1 MSISSLPYAI
11 ARTDIVFESF
21 DGDAV
26 VLDLGQGRYYGFSD
40 SGSQVWQA
48 LILQVPPA
56 ALVGQACAGQ
66 ALSASDVEGFV
77 GRLLGFGLLAAS
89 PEASPVPL
97 PAAIAEALQAAR
109 EPLSVEMHDEL
120 ADLLLVDPIHDVE
133 EQAGWPIRKQ

>member
-1 MSISSLPYAI
+1 
-11 ARTDIVFESF
+11 VFESF

-48 LILQVPPA
+48 LAMQVPPA
-56 ALVGQACAGQ
+56 AIVGHPCAGY
-66 ALSASDVEGFV
+66 ALTEADLNTFIA
-77 GRLLGFGLLAAS
+77 RLLGFGLLAES
-89 PEASPVPL
+89 PDARPAPM
-97 PAAIAEALQAAR
+97 PAALAAALQSAR
-109 EPLSVEMHDEL
+109 EPLSVDMHDEL